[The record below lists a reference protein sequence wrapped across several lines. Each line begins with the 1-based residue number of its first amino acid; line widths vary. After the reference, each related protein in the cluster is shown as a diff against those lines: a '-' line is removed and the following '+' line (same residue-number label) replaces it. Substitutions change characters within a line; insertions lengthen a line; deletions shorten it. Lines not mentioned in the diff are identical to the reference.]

1 MFPDVLSQSVG
12 KHDLNLFLPEIRRY
26 FMIRILTDSASDIL
40 PAEAE
45 QLGVTVIPLN
55 VTLEDGTVL
64 RDGVDMT
71 PSAYYE
77 ILAGCRKL
85 PTTSQPSPELFENFF
100 LEAAAAG
107 DEVIGIFLS
116 HALPGTYQCAKLAA
130 DMANVDNVHFVDSGH
145 VCLSEAL
152 LVRLAVQLRDSGKT
166 AGQIAAILEHA
177 KEHLHLVAAIDDLK
191 YLRKGGRLPAA
202 VAVAGGMLGIK
213 PLITI
218 KEGKV
223 AMAGKARGLPGAY
236 VALFKKVEELGGISA
251 AVPALAGYTLSA
263 REVQPIQT
271 YLQDNLQCAEPLVRQ
286 IGCVIGTHAG
296 PGAFGLAFFDQGL
309 EL

>member
-1 MFPDVLSQSVG
+1 
-12 KHDLNLFLPEIRRY
+12 
-26 FMIRILTDSASDIL
+26 MIRILTDSASDIL

-45 QLGVTVIPLN
+45 RLGVTVIPLN

-116 HALPGTYQCAKLAA
+116 HALSGTYQCAKLAA
-130 DMANVDNVHFVDSGH
+130 DMANVDNVLFVDSGH

-166 AGQIAAILEHA
+166 AGQITAILEHA

-218 KEGKV
+218 QDGKV

-236 VALFKKVEELGGISA
+236 VALFKKIEEMGGISPA
-251 AVPALAGYTLSA
+251 FPALAGYTVSP
-263 REVQPIQT
+263 REVTPIQT
-271 YLQDNLQCAEPLVRQ
+271 YLRDNLQQEDLLVRQ

-296 PGAFGLAFFDQGL
+296 PGAFGIAFFDKTL
-309 EL
+309 TLDL

>member
-1 MFPDVLSQSVG
+1 
-12 KHDLNLFLPEIRRY
+12 
-26 FMIRILTDSASDIL
+26 MIRILTDSASDIL

-64 RDGVDMT
+64 RDGIDKT
-71 PSAYYE
+71 PSEYYALLKE
-77 ILAGCRKL
+77 CHKL
-85 PTTSQPSPELFENFF
+85 PTTSQPSPELFERFYQD
-100 LEAAAAG
+100 AAAAG
-107 DEVIGIFLS
+107 DEVLGIFLS
-116 HALPGTYQCAKLAA
+116 HELSGTWQCARLAA
-130 DMANVDNVHFVDSGH
+130 DLVNVDNVLFVDSAN
-145 VCLSEAL
+145 VCLGEGL
-152 LVRLAVQLRDSGKT
+152 LVRLAVQLRAAGKT
-166 AGQIAAILEHA
+166 LVQIATDLEHA

-218 KEGKV
+218 QDGKV

-236 VALFKKVEELGGISA
+236 VALFKKVEEMGGINPA
-251 AVPALAGYTLSA
+251 FPALAGYTVSP
-263 REVQPIQT
+263 REVTPIQT
-271 YLQDNLQCAEPLVRQ
+271 YLRDNLQQEDLLVRQ

-296 PGAFGLAFFDQGL
+296 PGAFGIAFFDKTL
-309 EL
+309 TLDL

>member
-1 MFPDVLSQSVG
+1 
-12 KHDLNLFLPEIRRY
+12 
-26 FMIRILTDSASDIL
+26 MIRILTDSACDIL
-40 PAEAE
+40 PAEAQ

-116 HALPGTYQCAKLAA
+116 HALSGTYQCAKLAA
-130 DMANVDNVHFVDSGH
+130 DMANVDNVLFVDSGH

-218 KEGKV
+218 QDGKV

-236 VALFKKVEELGGISA
+236 VALFKKVEEMGGISSDF
-251 AVPALAGYTLSA
+251 PALAGYTVSS
-263 REVQPIQT
+263 REVTPIQT
-271 YLQDNLQCAEPLVRQ
+271 YLRDNLQQEDLLVRQ

-296 PGAFGLAFFDQGL
+296 PGAFGIAFFDKTL
-309 EL
+309 TLAL

>member
-1 MFPDVLSQSVG
+1 
-12 KHDLNLFLPEIRRY
+12 
-26 FMIRILTDSASDIL
+26 MIRILTDSASDIL

-55 VTLEDGTVL
+55 VTLEDGTIL

-100 LEAAAAG
+100 LEAAATG

-116 HALPGTYQCAKLAA
+116 HALSGTYQCAKLAA
-130 DMANVDNVHFVDSGH
+130 DMANVDNVLFVDSGH

-218 KEGKV
+218 QDGKV

-236 VALFKKVEELGGISA
+236 VALFKKVEEMGGINPA
-251 AVPALAGYTLSA
+251 FPALAGYTVSP
-263 REVQPIQT
+263 REVAPIQT
-271 YLQDNLQCAEPLVRQ
+271 YLRDNLQQEDLLVRQ

-296 PGAFGLAFFDQGL
+296 PGAFGIAFFDKAL
-309 EL
+309 TLDL